1 MIASPHIAAALMRR
15 ASYASL
21 GVALILIGVKLW
33 AYIFTDSVAML
44 ASLLDSLL
52 DGAASLINVFAV
64 RVSLTP
70 ADREHRFGHG
80 KAEAL
85 AGLGQAFFIFASA
98 MFVGY
103 QAILHM
109 LQPIPVAN
117 STLGIAIIVFSSA
130 LTFALV
136 LFQRYVLRRTQALAI
151 AADSLHYKSDLLVNV
166 GVLLALALSGIA
178 GWHLADPLI
187 AFLISGVIMYGAWR
201 IIAQANAQLLDHELP
216 EEERSRIKE
225 IVLSHED
232 VRDIHELKTRI
243 SGRHRFVQLHL
254 ELDGNM
260 PLTKA
265 HRIADQVES
274 AIHAE
279 FPGTEVLI
287 HQDPAG
293 LREKHQ
299 PVGTI

>member
-1 MIASPHIAAALMRR
+1 MRQ

-21 GVALILIGVKLW
+21 GVAVTLIAVKLW
-33 AYIFTDSVAML
+33 AYVSTDSVALL
-44 ASLLDSLL
+44 ASFLDSLL

-64 RVSLTP
+64 RVSLVP

-98 MFVGY
+98 LFVAY
-103 QAILHM
+103 QAILHI
-109 LQPIPVAN
+109 LTPQPVTQ
-117 STLGIAIIVFSSA
+117 SSLGIIVIVFSSV

-136 LFQRYVLRRTQALAI
+136 LFQRYVLKRTQALAI
-151 AADSLHYKSDLLVNV
+151 AADSLHYKSDLLVNA

-178 GWHLADPLI
+178 GLHLADPLI
-187 AFLISGVIMYGAWR
+187 ALFISGIIMYGAWR
-201 IIAQANAQLLDHELP
+201 IVAQANAQLLDHELP
-216 EEERSRIKE
+216 DEERSRIKE

-232 VRDIHELKTRI
+232 VRNIHELKTRI

-254 ELDGNM
+254 ELDGNI

-265 HRIADQVES
+265 HRIADQVEG
-274 AIHAE
+274 AIRAA

-293 LREKHQ
+293 LKEKHQ
-299 PVGTI
+299 PVGVT